1 MGSSEDKDVVRRLFD
16 AFDAV
21 DSGEM
26 DRLLSADFIAHGLAP
41 SFSEDVAGWKQLAAH
56 WAAGFSDEELTLD
69 DLIAEDDKVAV
80 RWTSRATHTGEFLGI
95 PPTNRRV
102 AVKGIE
108 IYRLTAGKVVEYWGE
123 INLTSLTDSVD
134 EPAP

>member
-1 MGSSEDKDVVRRLFD
+1 M
-16 AFDAV
+16 
-21 DSGEM
+21 
-26 DRLLSADFIAHGLAP
+26 
-41 SFSEDVAGWKQLAAH
+41 
-56 WAAGFSDEELTLD
+56 D

-80 RWTSRATHTGEFLGI
+80 RWTSRATHTGEVFGI
-95 PPTNRRV
+95 PPSNRRVAVKGFGIPPSNRRV

-108 IYRLTAGKVVEYWGE
+108 VYRLTAGKVVEYWGE